1 VPRLLSLKNMQN
13 ESSKSN
19 SAFETLIKASPS
31 DLTTS
36 PEAYL
41 DAIYGENRA
50 VIMESPT
57 SNGGLSLRRFG
68 QGVPDTGDVLQCVSI
83 PVDTSK
89 LGESKLTPDTVF
101 KHLTWSHAVALFRP
115 GQDLSLLLQAIATG
129 TLPVVA
135 ALSVGTG
142 TTGLQLLLRINA
154 ASKGAWQQEC
164 NKIWKQ
170 FAALKAN
177 AMPPM
182 WLFPSVLPKKA
193 GGVELVY
200 LNPNRQG

>member
-1 VPRLLSLKNMQN
+1 MQN

-36 PEAYL
+36 PEGYL

-135 ALSVGTG
+135 ALSVGT
-142 TTGLQLLLRINA
+142 TGLQLLLRINA
-154 ASKGAWQQEC
+154 ASKGAWAAGMQQDLETIRRVKGEC
-164 NKIWKQ
+164 D
-170 FAALKAN
+170 AANVAIPLGASQK
-177 AMPPM
+177 
-182 WLFPSVLPKKA
+182 SRRCGA
-193 GGVELVY
+193 GLSKS
-200 LNPNRQG
+200 